1 MSCTTQDQGISRIIA
16 LWHDQTVRQVQRTG
30 VKRISESGE
39 PSSMES
45 HPTKQQL
52 GFPGGSDGEESGCN
66 AGDLDLI
73 PGLGRFPGGGHSNL
87 LQYSW
92 LENSH
97 GQRSLEGD
105 SPWGCK
111 ESDTT
116 DWLSTQI
123 ATPVVSL
130 FSHRNL
136 TSWGWAV
143 RGTRSLPG
151 VERAFADDP
160 GLVRNLLSLF
170 QCRERMT
177 CTWSS
182 YSHSSSL

>member
-1 MSCTTQDQGISRIIA
+1 MNSPSVNWPQRLTFNLSKCRKYQWHGSISNTGAVSMSCTTQDQGISRIIA

-66 AGDLDLI
+66 AGDLDSI

-87 LQYSW
+87 LQYSC

-111 ESDTT
+111 ELDTT
-116 DWLSTQI
+116 DWLSTQN
-123 ATPVVSL
+123 SN
-130 FSHRNL
+130 SC
-136 TSWGWAV
+136 
-143 RGTRSLPG
+143 
-151 VERAFADDP
+151 
-160 GLVRNLLSLF
+160 GLSVQS
-170 QCRERMT
+170 
-177 CTWSS
+177 
-182 YSHSSSL
+182 